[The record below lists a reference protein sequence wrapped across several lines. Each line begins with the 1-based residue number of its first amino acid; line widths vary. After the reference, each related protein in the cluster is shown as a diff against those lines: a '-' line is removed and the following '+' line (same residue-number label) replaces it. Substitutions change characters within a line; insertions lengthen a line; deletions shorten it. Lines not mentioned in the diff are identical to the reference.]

1 MLGHPSLFYLFP
13 IEKLVVEHVK
23 QESIT
28 SHVYLCE

>member
-1 MLGHPSLFYLFP
+1 MLGHPSLFYLFA
-13 IEKLVVEHVK
+13 IEKLVLEHVK

>member
-13 IEKLVVEHVK
+13 IEKLVLEHVK

-28 SHVYLCE
+28 SHFYLCE